1 MCVIR
6 HAIFSPH
13 AACGVYLYVFTTV
26 QNGKLNTLWCC
37 CAPVCIYDVCVCYAR
52 TWCACVLTCRSLLC
66 VVCSRCRAADVIVW
80 CGTDVNV
87 DDWPNET
94 GPRWWSEFTQNSRN
108 NHTLKSRLSYWCI
121 HFIGAISEH
130 VFSSRA
136 VCNDSTCLGACVVWL
151 AARSDAGALVI
162 SASNKH
168 ITRNPRSI
176 GIFGI
181 EVLKALFLVLT
192 F

>member
-1 MCVIR
+1 MCACASYVTQ
-6 HAIFSPH
+6 FSRR
-13 AACGVYLYVFTTV
+13 
-26 QNGKLNTLWCC
+26 TLHV
-37 CAPVCIYDVCVCYAR
+37 ACIYMCSQLFKMESSILCDVVVHLCVFMTCVCVMHAF
-52 TWCACVLTCRSLLC
+52 WCACVLTCRSLLC

-108 NHTLKSRLSYWCI
+108 NRTLKSRLSYWCI

-136 VCNDSTCLGACVVWL
+136 VCNDSTVSVRAWCGWL
-151 AARSDAGALVI
+151 LAVTSTPSSSVLAINI
-162 SASNKH
+162 SRV
-168 ITRNPRSI
+168 TRDLLA
-176 GIFGI
+176 IFGI
-181 EVLKALFLVLT
+181 
-192 F
+192 